1 MTDND
6 PRKAIEDG
14 GQALR
19 SNRFPWYDRTNDS
32 LHRLEVRA
40 AEKPHF
46 LPFNPALNFLIFWG
60 ALAVLAVV
68 LAALVLMIL
77 RAVGLRKSPARNRG
91 EPLLV
96 GEARRIEALP
106 YPVARANLSLL
117 DQARNFYQAGNYAAA
132 MIYLFSH
139 QLVQLDR
146 RQIIRLAKGKTNRQY
161 LREVAGHPFAGHPL
175 AGGGA
180 AELLCRLVGQTLVA
194 FEDVFFGHHDIDRRR
209 FEACWSRLPEFESL
223 LAQRPPS

>member
-1 MTDND
+1 M
-6 PRKAIEDG
+6 
-14 GQALR
+14 
-19 SNRFPWYDRTNDS
+19 
-32 LHRLEVRA
+32 
-40 AEKPHF
+40 
-46 LPFNPALNFLIFWG
+46 
-60 ALAVLAVV
+60 LAVV

-161 LREVAGHPFAGHPL
+161 LREVAGHLGHHVL
-175 AGGGA
+175 VVGGS

>member
-1 MTDND
+1 M
-6 PRKAIEDG
+6 
-14 GQALR
+14 
-19 SNRFPWYDRTNDS
+19 
-32 LHRLEVRA
+32 
-40 AEKPHF
+40 
-46 LPFNPALNFLIFWG
+46 
-60 ALAVLAVV
+60 LAVV

-106 YPVARANLSLL
+106 YPVPRANLSLL

-146 RQIIRLAKGKTNRQY
+146 HQIIRLAKGKTNRQY
-161 LREVAGHPFAGHPL
+161 LREVAGHPGHPLAGHPL

-180 AELLCRLVGQTLVA
+180 AELLRRLVGQTLVA
-194 FEDVFFGHHDIDRRR
+194 FEDVFFGHHDIDRQR